1 MSRIDIGEVHAFLYQ
16 LKSVNETGKK
26 EIQAIKTVVTD
37 YVDEAS
43 LKGKAIDASKR
54 YYQATYF
61 SLCDALIEAMNESEE
76 RLSQYIRDFQEEVD
90 SSLDTK
96 IDADGLYEL
105 GKMIDRIEGKKEAL
119 AQQMNSGSE
128 GTMQNYRSELATA
141 YKKEDMLEKYISF
154 EQGHGNFFDTLT
166 DLVQSVLRMVN
177 ELGSNIQFN
186 SQTGTYDMSKLDI
199 QSLERMRQA
208 LDKAKDNE
216 VTINFDDYQKT
227 YQGHT
232 WILMKDG
239 KVDAEATDAYNE
251 AIINGT
257 LPKETNAATQEA
269 ELLKSIL
276 ASLKNKK
283 DPITGADISSMH
295 VLSILSGLA
304 FSYTAKKY
312 IGKKLRIPNPN
323 KRKKKEK
330 KGKEKK
336 EKDGG
341 VVLSELDKKLIA
353 KLEKDGVKISKEDVI
368 RIKEL
373 PDDEKIIWLE
383 KGNPSAGFEHILIE
397 HGEQFAKQG
406 ISKAELPDFL
416 MTALEKGKIVGYQGK
431 GEGRPIYEVVY
442 NGKKHRVAIT
452 VGKNGFIVGANPVSI
467 K

>member
-61 SLCDALIEAMNESEE
+61 SLCDALVEAMDESEE
-76 RLSQYIRDFQEEVD
+76 RLTQYIRDFQEEVD

-186 SQTGTYDMSKLDI
+186 SQTGTYDMSQLSVA
-199 QSLERMRQA
+199 SLENMRQA
-208 LDKAKDNE
+208 VDKAKGNE
-216 VTINFDDYQKT
+216 VTFNFDDYQI
-227 YQGHT
+227 T
-232 WILMKDG
+232 WNGTTHLLWKNG
-239 KVDAEATDAYNE
+239 KVDAEATKAYNGAKLNE
-251 AIINGT
+251 K
-257 LPKETNAATQEA
+257 LPKEGNAATQEA
-269 ELLKSIL
+269 ELLKGIL
-276 ASLKNKK
+276 ASLKKKK
-283 DPITGADISSMH
+283 DPITGADISSVQ
-295 VLSILSGLA
+295 VLSILSGLF
-304 FSYTAKKY
+304 FSYTAGSYK
-312 IGKKLRIPNPN
+312 GKKFKIPKSLLDKLKKKSELKLTKESVNIKVNGYLLNKEHYDGKSKAIWFEKALGFNKDNSVLLEKQIIFNEAKAVKTLDTKYGTKYSQKTPIFGTNGRIIEVEFIWIKNNDGIVRLVTAIPT
-323 KRKKKEK
+323 KKEK
-330 KGKEKK
+330 
-336 EKDGG
+336 
-341 VVLSELDKKLIA
+341 
-353 KLEKDGVKISKEDVI
+353 
-368 RIKEL
+368 
-373 PDDEKIIWLE
+373 
-383 KGNPSAGFEHILIE
+383 
-397 HGEQFAKQG
+397 
-406 ISKAELPDFL
+406 
-416 MTALEKGKIVGYQGK
+416 
-431 GEGRPIYEVVY
+431 
-442 NGKKHRVAIT
+442 
-452 VGKNGFIVGANPVSI
+452 
-467 K
+467 

>member
-105 GKMIDRIEGKKEAL
+105 GKMIDRIEGEKEAL

-216 VTINFDDYQKT
+216 ATINFDDYQITLNGTTHLLWKN
-227 YQGHT
+227 
-232 WILMKDG
+232 G
-239 KVDAEATDAYNE
+239 KVDAEATKAYNG
-251 AIINGT
+251 AKLNGK
-257 LPKETNAATQEA
+257 LPKEENAATQEA

-283 DPITGADISSMH
+283 DPITGADISSVQ

-304 FSYTAKKY
+304 FSYRAGRY
-312 IGKKLRIPNPN
+312 QGKKLRIPNPD

-330 KGKEKK
+330 KKKK
-336 EKDGG
+336 ETSGANE
-341 VVLSELDKKLIA
+341 LLDKKLLDELA
-353 KLEKDGVKISKEDVI
+353 ASGVKYNPEDVVMI
-368 RIKEL
+368 TKA
-373 PDDEKIIWLE
+373 PDGKLLWLE
-383 KGNPSAGFEHILIE
+383 KGNDKVGLKHIVNGHAADFEAKGIKDIPSFLNEVLK
-397 HGEQFAKQG
+397 AK
-406 ISKAELPDFL
+406 
-416 MTALEKGKIVGYQGK
+416 
-431 GEGRPIYEVVY
+431 PIKT
-442 NGKKHRVAIT
+442 G
-452 VGKNGFIVGANPVSI
+452 VGKNGPFADYLVDGVKYRVAYGTNGFIVSFYPI
-467 K
+467 D